1 MYRTIS
7 VMFSINLK
15 WAANALHLNTPFIQK
30 IDQYL
35 KKFQQDSDAAVML
48 ILCLKQVEGFIL
60 KFPIN
65 GSFCWGR
72 QIFNALYIVH
82 FFPSG
87 GGVYDVLVRFSLI
100 EQIIKNYNLMC
111 IQCQISTDILG
122 FVNEF
127 PQYVQNYFQYVYV
140 PV

>member
-35 KKFQQDSDAAVML
+35 KKFQQDSDAAV
-48 ILCLKQVEGFIL
+48 IFIL

-87 GGVYDVLVRFSLI
+87 GGVYDVLVRFLLI